1 MIKWFRKVFIST
13 HLLLKWLISPG
24 ILDMSKA
31 GNILTLTFFIWGAI
45 AKYANNELVSRV
57 ALGIVGIVILLATY
71 LGYFKFDK
79 VRLPKFL
86 TGGAKTPSEILSRFT
101 DFSFVYGIAIF
112 SLYTSFFGLGVV
124 LMISQFIFGYKLILP
139 DWVLSNLTLCTL
151 ALFTIFWFM
160 YHLLFNPS
168 VTVKIIKIKLRFYL
182 AISGTASVIIL
193 PFAQE
198 LIRPVI
204 TYLGIA
210 FTWLAYLIERAELEL
225 VEEEIDDSL
234 SA

>member
-1 MIKWFRKVFIST
+1 
-13 HLLLKWLISPG
+13 
-24 ILDMSKA
+24 MSKG
-31 GNILTLTFFIWGAI
+31 GNILVLTFIIGGVI
-45 AKYANNELVSRV
+45 VKYINTELVSRV
-57 ALGIVGIVILLATY
+57 ALGIVGIVILLSTY

-79 VRLPKFL
+79 VCLPKFF

-101 DFSFVYGIAIF
+101 NFSFVYGIAIF
-112 SLYTSFFGLGVV
+112 SIYTSFFGLGVV
-124 LMISQFIFGYKLILP
+124 LILSEFIFGYKLILP
-139 DWVLSNLTLCTL
+139 DRVLLNITFCTL

-160 YHLLFNPS
+160 YHLLFNAS
-168 VTVKIIKIKLRFYL
+168 VTVKIIKIRLRFYM

-210 FTWLAYLIERAELEL
+210 FIWLTYLIERAELEL
-225 VEEEIDDSL
+225 VEEKNDHSL